1 MNEMLRNKKIAI
13 VYDWF
18 DTWGGV
24 ERVLL
29 TLHEIFPHA
38 IFYTSYCDKKKAA
51 WAKNLTIHTSFIQRL
66 PPFVKK
72 NRILS
77 FPFFPF
83 AFESFDFSSF
93 DLVIS
98 ISSLFAKSAITKPG
112 TLHICYLLTPPRY
125 LWFAQKLYFATFFKK
140 IFSRL
145 FLARYKKYDSIA
157 ANRPDFYISISKTVA
172 RRAKTFYQRDSEVI
186 YPPFDTDYW
195 NSIIPRPPS
204 HPPDK
209 FRLNRNKPFFLI
221 VSRLEPYKRVDF
233 AISVFNKLKKNVIIV
248 GKGSE
253 EKKLKKQAHEYI
265 RFMHDI
271 SDEELAYLYAHA
283 KAFIMPQDE
292 DFGYVSLEAQF
303 FGCPVIAFGK
313 GGSLETISEGKTGV
327 FFDEQTP
334 LSLSKTLEKFHTIS
348 YTIHQ
353 STREH
358 GKKWVQNYG
367 KDRFIQQFLGYVNE
381 KTIV

>member
-38 IFYTSYCDKKKAA
+38 VFYTSYFDKKKAA
-51 WAKNLTIHTSFIQRL
+51 WAKNLDLKTSFMQRL
-66 PPFVKK
+66 PSFIKK
-72 NRILS
+72 NRMLS
-77 FPFFPF
+77 FPFFPY
-83 AFESFDFSSF
+83 AFESFDLSAF

-98 ISSLFAKSAITKPG
+98 VSSLFAKSVITKPSSI
-112 TLHICYLLTPPRY
+112 HICYLLTPPRY
-125 LWFAQKLYFATFFKK
+125 LWFAQKLYFASFSKK

-145 FLARYKKYDSIA
+145 FLTRYKKYDLIA
-157 ANRPDFYISISKTVA
+157 ANRPDFYINISKAVSE
-172 RRAKTFYQRDSEVI
+172 RAKTFYQKDSKVI
-186 YPPFDTDYW
+186 YPPFDTEYW
-195 NSIIPRPPS
+195 STITPRPPI
-204 HPPDK
+204 HPP
-209 FRLNRNKPFFLI
+209 NRPFFLI
-221 VSRLEPYKRVDF
+221 VSRLEPYKRVDL

-253 EKKLKKQAHEYI
+253 EKKLKKATHTPI

-271 SDEELAYLYAHA
+271 SDEELSYLYTHA
-283 KAFIMPQDE
+283 EALVMPQEE
-292 DFGYVSLEAQF
+292 DFGYASLEAQF

-313 GGSLETISEGKTGV
+313 GGSLETISEGKTGI

-334 LSLSKTLEKFHTIS
+334 RSLSKALEKFHTIS

-353 STREH
+353 STRKV

-367 KDRFIQQFLGYVNE
+367 KDRFIQQFLGYINE